1 MGEREDDIQW
11 TEESLQR
18 VEKAP
23 GFVRAGIYKLMRKRG
38 KERGRKVI
46 TSEFL
51 TEIRNESML
60 RVAKSIKGFGFE
72 ELSMDAFEVAK
83 QKMRKLPRK
92 VTVIEQIKTFLGQ
105 RTQSN
110 DMIVAK
116 FTRYLQMMPEK
127 GLPWTEEALARI
139 QKIPPFVRDMA
150 TQAIEDEAK
159 KRKEKIVT
167 PEVVEQILTQ
177 FSQAPCTEGGG
188 AEEATQTVGTRV
200 EGPLDGITM
209 LWTAEAEER
218 LRRVP
223 VPFIRRTIIQRV
235 EVAAKLKGLQ
245 VVDLETYEAGLT
257 ERRSDDLS

>member
-1 MGEREDDIQW
+1 MGDPENDIQW

-23 GFVRAGIYKLMRKRG
+23 GFVRAGIYKLMAKRG

-72 ELSMDAFEVAK
+72 ELSMDAFDVAK

-92 VTVIEQIKTFLGQ
+92 VKVIDQIKGFLGE

-110 DMIVAK
+110 DMIIAK
-116 FTRYLQMMPEK
+116 FTRYLQMMPK
-127 GLPWTEEALARI
+127 TGLPWSEEAIARV
-139 QKIPPFVRDMA
+139 QKIPPFVREMA
-150 TQAIEDEAK
+150 RQTIEEEAR

-177 FSQAPCTEGGG
+177 FSQVPCPEGVTGEG
-188 AEEATQTVGTRV
+188 TTQTGASRA
-200 EGPLDGITM
+200 EGPLPGITM

-223 VPFIRRTIIQRV
+223 VPYIRQTIIQRV
-235 EVAAKLKGLQ
+235 EAAAQLKGLQ
-245 VVDLETYEAGLT
+245 VVDLEAYESGLAHC
-257 ERRSDDLS
+257 

>member
-1 MGEREDDIQW
+1 MSERDDDIRW
-11 TEESLQR
+11 TEESLTR

-23 GFVRAGIYKLMRKRG
+23 GFVRAGIYKLMAKRG
-38 KERGRKVI
+38 KERRRKVI

-92 VTVIEQIKTFLGQ
+92 VQVIEQIKTFLGE

-110 DMIVAK
+110 DMIVSK
-116 FTRYLQMMPEK
+116 FTRYLQMMPKK
-127 GLPWTEEALARI
+127 GLPWTEEALARV
-139 QKIPPFVRDMA
+139 QKIPSFVREMA
-150 TQAIEDEAK
+150 RQAIEDEAK
-159 KRKEKIVT
+159 RRKEKTVT

-177 FSQAPCTEGGG
+177 FSQAPCSEGGE
-188 AEEATQTVGTRV
+188 AEKATQMGDSRV
-200 EGPLDGITM
+200 EGPLQGITM

-223 VPFIRRTIIQRV
+223 VPFVRRTIIERV
-235 EVAAKLKGLQ
+235 EVAAKEKGLQ
-245 VVDLETYEAGLT
+245 VVDLEAYNAALAQ
-257 ERRSDDLS
+257 RA